1 MAKPK
6 EEPVF
11 EIPEFDETEY
21 IKKER
26 ERAKAIIIIF
36 LLGLLTGLMA
46 GYLQLLGYTY
56 LSVLIMLA
64 VLVFLGKILRFFK
77 VKVSELNS
85 HKFLNGA
92 MYVLTWMLFWIVF
105 LNPPLH
111 TVSAPQISQADIHV
125 DGHLVSLT
133 QSGVNNYIAPSSL
146 PGGTYGYQFN
156 LSSRYNFTVTSVDYH
171 STSTSTYSP
180 VSSMSFYAS
189 NDTLVFSFLSSPSN
203 EYYFHM
209 IWKGNGETGTVGFTV
224 ST

>member
-21 IKKER
+21 IRKER

-36 LLGLLTGLMA
+36 LLGLLTGFLA

-56 LSVLIMLA
+56 LSVIIMLV

-92 MYVLTWMLFWIVF
+92 MYFLTWMLFWIVF

-125 DGHLVSLT
+125 DGHLVAMT
-133 QSGVNNYIAPSSL
+133 TNGVNNFVTPSSL
-146 PGGTYGYQFN
+146 PGGTYGYQLN
-156 LSSRYNFTVTSVDYH
+156 MSSRYSFNVTSLDYH
-171 STSTSTYSP
+171 SSSTSTFSAVPSMAYYS
-180 VSSMSFYAS
+180 S

-203 EYYFHM
+203 EYYFHLN
-209 IWKGNGETGTVGFTV
+209 WKGNGETGTVGFTV